1 MVVASTASP
10 AKVPATNPA
19 SPAKAASSQTAAKAV
34 AATSTASP
42 AKVASSQQAATPEQ
56 MAEEKQKA
64 ATPEQMAETKQE
76 LRNRLAKV
84 IVDEKALRGK
94 VAARFGESMVLSLLA
109 ALCMVMVAVWL
120 AMSMYDVFRAV
131 LLPRTRHA
139 EHHLFVEWLST
150 TCTRPHLR
158 ESLICQV
165 AHMDARGLQPENWL
179 VRQLA
184 LIKVRERGI
193 DFCPNESA
201 AQGLTGIVEQH
212 LKNIWVR
219 AGLKMAGLLTLDA
232 EATLKKMANG
242 EIGLSRLDDELGALR
257 QRQGE
262 RLVKKLLRDPLKA
275 WGIVLA
281 DLKPPRLRCGGG
293 GEGEE
298 ARTTLR
304 AASVIAAIAALLG
317 GIELMMRDRARQG
330 QGPVTAPARLLDA
343 AAKAVKKAFNAAV
356 QKVAT
361 GLVQARAWLLEPES
375 WRARLLNKAS
385 QVAAVVAEK
394 GETLLLVIY
403 QRANPGK
410 DRPGG
415 LQSHWRGILGCGFV
429 LVGFALLLVASAPWL
444 VPSEQAGELDA
455 YEYDG
460 DDFYD

>member
-1 MVVASTASP
+1 M
-10 AKVPATNPA
+10 
-19 SPAKAASSQTAAKAV
+19 
-34 AATSTASP
+34 
-42 AKVASSQQAATPEQ
+42 
-56 MAEEKQKA
+56 
-64 ATPEQMAETKQE
+64 
-76 LRNRLAKV
+76 
-84 IVDEKALRGK
+84 
-94 VAARFGESMVLSLLA
+94 LSLLA

-165 AHMDARGLQPENWL
+165 AHMDAHGLQPENWL

-219 AGLKMAGLLTLDA
+219 AGLKMAGLLALDA

-403 QRANPGK
+403 QRANPGFQAK
-410 DRPGG
+410 IDLAACRVIGEASSAAASFWWASRSCSLRPLPGLFRPSKRVSSMLTSTMATTFTTRARAQLMRSSLTGG
-415 LQSHWRGILGCGFV
+415 VIFV
-429 LVGFALLLVASAPWL
+429 FLVPFFLLLLTFLLHKGRDDPRVTD
-444 VPSEQAGELDA
+444 LDRYTA
-455 YEYDG
+455 KN
-460 DDFYD
+460 